1 MANTYLP
8 LVTLPDLKFYQILH
22 LFGVAKFSSEITAT
36 RPNLLMNV
44 RMPTCVGLQMHA
56 CAVISLGCD
65 LLSTFASLCSDPA
78 LPPAAMDF
86 IALSWDWPVCETGK
100 CHRGS
105 EVFHTST

>member
-1 MANTYLP
+1 
-8 LVTLPDLKFYQILH
+8 
-22 LFGVAKFSSEITAT
+22 
-36 RPNLLMNV
+36 
-44 RMPTCVGLQMHA
+44 
-56 CAVISLGCD
+56 VISLGCD